1 MHASHLLFYS
11 RDKRSPDDDTDEDL
25 LNNLLMLLTRDEY
38 EQLEDEKSLD
48 NAVVDVDDQINVK
61 LTQLVGADGGRT

>member
-1 MHASHLLFYS
+1 MHASHLSFYS

-25 LNNLLMLLTRDEY
+25 LNNLLMLLTRDGD
-38 EQLEDEKSLD
+38 EQFEDEKSLD

-61 LTQLVGADGGRT
+61 LAQLVGADGGRT